1 MITTALKLIDTLKN
15 DNKYTEE
22 AAELRAEIIDSPEL
36 PIVAYSRYC
45 ERSTPSQRVD
55 QLHHQDAIELFE
67 KELIIGL
74 LKRFP
79 ENAVVLAAGGCPSTA
94 FSWQAIKRY
103 AREHLFGVWELA
115 SGQPMPKKSMV
126 LVDRSEVVKR
136 LRVIEKLII
145 STLDDDLSTETDE
158 ALQEA
163 FKLLVAM
170 RQ

>member
-1 MITTALKLIDTLKN
+1 MITTALKLLKRLQKDSN
-15 DNKYTEE
+15 YIEE
-22 AAELRAEIIDSPEL
+22 AAELRAEILSSPEL
-36 PIVAYSRYC
+36 PIVAYSQYC
-45 ERSTPSQRVD
+45 EYAGFTQRVD
-55 QLHHQDAIELFE
+55 ELHHQDAIKNFE

-103 AREHLFGVWELA
+103 AREHLFGVWKLA

-136 LRVIEKLII
+136 LRAVEKLIL
-145 STLDDDLSTETDE
+145 STLEDDLSTETDE